1 MTVHLAVFHQPYL
14 DLLLSGEKTADVRL
28 SKHRIA
34 PFGQIERDDTV
45 LLKLASGPVVGRATV
60 DEVQFFPDLT
70 PEAIDALRSRY
81 NSQLCFADDFWEQ
94 YRHARYGTLISFKD
108 IKRVQPIHIWSKG
121 RSGWRVLGV
130 KEKQQVCNML
140 SEWHSI
146 RPTTML
152 TSIVSYPDRGPY
164 GDHKYPGNCSGY
176 LIKELIMHF
185 GAEYVFDPTA
195 GSGTTGDVCRE
206 LGVDCLQRDLR
217 DGFDVLSSDIPSGFD
232 FVFFHPPYW
241 NIIKYSDD
249 PRDLSNISNYEK
261 FLESLAQAC
270 KRLFKA
276 LEPNGGHLA
285 VLLGDVRKRGKYYF
299 IFRDLISRLGDPDY
313 PILIKAQHNVKSFGR
328 KYGIKYF
335 IPLAHEYVLIWR
347 VSEPERKIKEQELI
361 LDAPISLGELSQ
373 RAPAPVPTRNC
384 NAPLHQKGMAE
395 GKYQK

>member
-14 DLLLSGEKTADVRL
+14 DLLLSGEKTADARF
-28 SKHRIA
+28 SKNRIA
-34 PFGQIERDDTV
+34 PFGRVESGDTV
-45 LLKLASGPVVGRATV
+45 LLKLASGPVLGRATV
-60 DEVQFFPDLT
+60 DEVQFFPGLT
-70 PEAIDALRSRY
+70 PETIDALRSRY

-94 YRHARYGTLISFKD
+94 YRHARYGTLVSFKD
-108 IKRVQPIHIWSKG
+108 VKRVQPIHVWSKG

-130 KEKQQVCNML
+130 EEGQQAQSTL
-140 SEWHSI
+140 FEWNGI

-176 LIKELIMHF
+176 LIKELITHF
-185 GAEYVFDPTA
+185 GATRVFDPAA
-195 GSGTTGDVCRE
+195 GSGTIGDVCRE
-206 LGVDCLQRDLR
+206 LEVNCVQRDLR

-249 PRDLSNISNYEK
+249 PRDLSNISKYED
-261 FLESLAQAC
+261 FIESLVQAC

-276 LEPNGGHLA
+276 LEPKGGHLA

-328 KYGIKYF
+328 RYSIEYF

-347 VSEPERKIKEQELI
+347 VGGPARRARERELF
-361 LDAPISLGELSQ
+361 LDAPISLEENS
-373 RAPAPVPTRNC
+373 P
-384 NAPLHQKGMAE
+384 
-395 GKYQK
+395 